1 MYLLVGSP
9 KQAKK
14 AAKCVDS
21 IEKMMISIFKKVT
34 GFHSGLRIIFLK
46 MAGAFEFAR
55 MLASGSTKSLCLLVF

>member
-1 MYLLVGSP
+1 MMYLFSGSP

-14 AAKCVDS
+14 AAKCVDN
-21 IEKMMISIFKKVT
+21 IEKMMISTFKKVT

-55 MLASGSTKSLCLLVF
+55 KLFSNSS